1 LSTEDPNSR
10 SQPSGAPP
18 RRNGEE
24 GPRPV
29 SDRGLAVF
37 IVILAVALGLGYLFV
52 NKLADMSQQ
61 EDCALAR
68 RHNC

>member
-1 LSTEDPNSR
+1 MSEH
-10 SQPSGAPP
+10 PSGRSESSGEP
-18 RRNGEE
+18 RHRNDGE

-37 IVILAVALGLGYLFV
+37 MVVLAVALVTGYLFV

>member
-1 LSTEDPNSR
+1 LSDHPGGR
-10 SQPSGAPP
+10 SEPSGEPP
-18 RRNGEE
+18 HRDDGE

-29 SDRGLAVF
+29 SDHGLAVF
-37 IVILAVALGLGYLFV
+37 VVMLAVALVLGYLFV
-52 NKLADMSQQ
+52 NKLADMSHQ

>member
-1 LSTEDPNSR
+1 LSEH
-10 SQPSGAPP
+10 PSGHSEPSGEPP
-18 RRNGEE
+18 HRNDGE

-29 SDRGLAVF
+29 SDRGLALFLV
-37 IVILAVALGLGYLFV
+37 VLAVALVTGYLFV

>member
-1 LSTEDPNSR
+1 LSEHPDRRTE
-10 SQPSGAPP
+10 PP
-18 RRNGEE
+18 GEPPHHNDGE

-37 IVILAVALGLGYLFV
+37 IVALAVALVLGYFFV
-52 NKLADMSQQ
+52 NKLADMSHE

-68 RHNC
+68 RRNC

>member
-1 LSTEDPNSR
+1 MSEHHSGGPE
-10 SQPSGAPP
+10 PSGKPP
-18 RRNGEE
+18 HRNDGE

-29 SDRGLAVF
+29 SNRGLAVF
-37 IVILAVALGLGYLFV
+37 IVALAVALVTGYLFV
-52 NKLADMSQQ
+52 NKLADMSHQ

>member
-1 LSTEDPNSR
+1 MSEHPGDHSE
-10 SQPSGAPP
+10 PSLEPP
-18 RRNGEE
+18 HRNDGE
-24 GPRPV
+24 GSRPV

-37 IVILAVALGLGYLFV
+37 VVALAVALVTGYLFV
-52 NKLADMSQQ
+52 NKLADMSHQ

>member
-1 LSTEDPNSR
+1 LSEHPGGR
-10 SQPSGAPP
+10 SESSGEPP
-18 RRNGEE
+18 HRNDGA

-37 IVILAVALGLGYLFV
+37 LVALAVALVLGYLFV
-52 NKLADMSQQ
+52 NKLADMSHQ
-61 EDCALAR
+61 EDCALAH

>member
-1 LSTEDPNSR
+1 LSDHPSDR
-10 SQPSGAPP
+10 SEPSGEPP
-18 RRNGEE
+18 HRDD

-29 SDRGLAVF
+29 SNRGLAVF
-37 IVILAVALGLGYLFV
+37 VVVLAVALVLGYLFV
-52 NKLADMSQQ
+52 NKLADMSHQ

>member
-1 LSTEDPNSR
+1 LSDHPGSR
-10 SQPSGAPP
+10 SESSGEPP
-18 RRNGEE
+18 DRNNGE

-37 IVILAVALGLGYLFV
+37 VVMLAVALVLGYLFV
-52 NKLADMSQQ
+52 NKLADMSRQ

>member
-1 LSTEDPNSR
+1 LSEHPGDHSE
-10 SQPSGAPP
+10 PSLEPP
-18 RRNGEE
+18 DRNDGE

-37 IVILAVALGLGYLFV
+37 IVALAVALVLGYLFV
-52 NKLADMSQQ
+52 NKLADMSHQ

>member
-1 LSTEDPNSR
+1 MSEHPNRGTE
-10 SQPSGAPP
+10 PP
-18 RRNGEE
+18 GEPPHRTDGE

-37 IVILAVALGLGYLFV
+37 IVALAVALVLGYLFV
-52 NKLADMSQQ
+52 NKLADISHE

>member
-1 LSTEDPNSR
+1 LSEHPGDHSEPSR
-10 SQPSGAPP
+10 EPPHPSDG
-18 RRNGEE
+18 E

-37 IVILAVALGLGYLFV
+37 IVALAVALVTGYLFV
-52 NKLADMSQQ
+52 NKLADMSHQ

>member
-1 LSTEDPNSR
+1 LSERPDRRTE
-10 SQPSGAPP
+10 PSGEPP
-18 RRNGEE
+18 HRNDGE

-37 IVILAVALGLGYLFV
+37 VVALAVALVLGYLFV

>member
-1 LSTEDPNSR
+1 MSEHPNR
-10 SQPSGAPP
+10 HPEPP
-18 RRNGEE
+18 LEPPHHADGD

-37 IVILAVALGLGYLFV
+37 IVALAVALVLGYLFV
-52 NKLADMSQQ
+52 NKLADMSRE

>member
-1 LSTEDPNSR
+1 MSEH
-10 SQPSGAPP
+10 PSDHSEPSLEPP
-18 RRNGEE
+18 DRNDGES
-24 GPRPV
+24 PRPV

-37 IVILAVALGLGYLFV
+37 LVILVVALVTGYLFV
-52 NKLADMSQQ
+52 NKLADMSHQ